1 MCVKYSITLD
11 RSDEKMSA
19 LSDRMEKHFS
29 GQYRVGE
36 IWPGTAAPSIVRH
49 DERITALPA
58 TFGVPSF
65 GTSELLINARSE
77 TASMKKTF
85 RENLKTRRI
94 LLPSTGFYERDREQ
108 RNKMVFFVPE
118 DGKTLYLCGLYFI
131 MDGKIR
137 FVILTREA
145 NETVGEFHDRMPVIV
160 DETQVR
166 PWLTDL
172 SAAEH
177 LLTAAPPQLVHIG

>member
-11 RSDEKMSA
+11 RSDERISA
-19 LSDRMEKHFS
+19 LSDRMEKNFPGRYS
-29 GQYRVGE
+29 VGE

-49 DERITALPA
+49 EDRITAVPA
-58 TFGVPSF
+58 TFGVPAF
-65 GTSELLINARSE
+65 GNGKLLINARSE
-77 TASMKKTF
+77 TASLKKTF
-85 RENLKTRRI
+85 RENLRTHRI

-108 RNKMVFFVPE
+108 KNKMVFFVPE
-118 DGKTLYLCGLYFI
+118 DGKTVYLCGLYFI

-145 NETVGEFHDRMPVIV
+145 NEVVSEFHDRMPVIV

-172 SAAEH
+172 SAAEQ
-177 LLTAAPPQLVHIG
+177 LLAAPAPQLIHIG